1 MLKLDPFFRD
11 IDRLSHQLWGTGIN
25 SARAWAPMDA
35 WRDGDTFVIEMD
47 VPGIDADSLD
57 VSVEHDTL
65 TVRGERPEP
74 TDNNRTW
81 LVGERSHGIFSR
93 QVSLGTSVD
102 TDKVTAE
109 YTDGVLRLR
118 IPVAETAKPH
128 KIAVVP
134 GRQPQAI
141 DA

>member
-11 IDRLSHQLWGTGIN
+11 IDRLSHQLWGAGVAGAT
-25 SARAWAPMDA
+25 AWAPMDA

-47 VPGIDADSLD
+47 VPGIKADSLD

-74 TDNNRTW
+74 EDNRTW
-81 LVGERSHGIFSR
+81 LVSERSHGIFSR

-102 TDKVTAE
+102 TDKITAD

-134 GRQPQAI
+134 GRQQQAI